1 MTNANNGWP
10 GAPGVPLNPERDGAH
25 WIVRGGRIVPALWTA
40 ATEAWRPA
48 DKCTPFAGYS
58 ARGPTVER
66 WRYLG
71 PCLTPAEVAA
81 RVAAAKSDGMREA
94 AGIARVHA
102 AAAKRCADEGDVIH
116 RIRAEYL
123 ANSFALNAAAD
134 DILAAIEK
142 KEPTT

>member
-1 MTNANNGWP
+1 MTDAQW
-10 GAPGVPLNPERDGAH
+10 
-25 WIVRGGRIVPALWTA
+25 
-40 ATEAWRPA
+40 TEAEREAAVEAELVELCQNEYPDRDIA
-48 DKCTPFAGYS
+48 SKILAALAPF
-58 ARGPTVER
+58 
-66 WRYLG
+66 L
-71 PCLTPAEVAA
+71 AA
-81 RVAAAKSDGMREA
+81 RVAEARADGMREA

-134 DILAAIEK
+134 DILAAIEP